1 MDAKKKRT
9 TVYID
14 PDVLVRAQDL
24 GLNVSKTCE
33 NSLITAI
40 KALECVYNVNPPNN
54 AESDKEW
61 WAGQDLNLRPPPRK
75 GGVLTRLDDR
85 PTPPRRGMHEA

>member
-14 PDVLVRAQDL
+14 PDVLARAQEL
-24 GLNVSKTCE
+24 GLNISKTCE

-40 KALECVYNVNPPNN
+40 EALEYVYNVK
-54 AESDKEW
+54 ALKELNSENMR

-85 PTPPRRGMHEA
+85 PTPP